1 MAAAPRYLIIN
12 AVIGAVLGVAF
23 GVVLL
28 CTDALGMRSLVTAS
42 QDPIVTTAIFLIG
55 SAITLTPFVVST
67 AVMSCSRDDL
77 E

>member
-1 MAAAPRYLIIN
+1 MN
-12 AVIGAVLGVAF
+12 AVMGAVLGVAF
-23 GVVLL
+23 GVALL

-42 QDPIVTTAIFLIG
+42 QDPVATTAIFLIG